1 MMNDSYKNDSVVIS
15 SKKMFL
21 DYENRFNETNS
32 ELIGDDTNVTVVSE
46 LEDYDVKSYLESIL
60 GPQRQPSEKVRIL
73 TISIFLD
80 FVLHIHLINVDFCQ
94 KR

>member
-15 SKKMFL
+15 SNNMLL
-21 DYENRFNETNS
+21 DYENTFNETNS
-32 ELIGDDTNVTVVSE
+32 ELIVDDTNDTIVSE

-73 TISIFLD
+73 TICTFLD
-80 FVLHIHLINVDFCQ
+80 FVLHLINVVFCQ

>member
-15 SKKMFL
+15 SKNMFL
-21 DYENRFNETNS
+21 DYENTFNETNS

-73 TISIFLD
+73 TICIFLD
-80 FVLHIHLINVDFCQ
+80 FVLHFYTFN
-94 KR
+94 

>member
-15 SKKMFL
+15 SKNMFL
-21 DYENRFNETNS
+21 DYENTFNETNS

-60 GPQRQPSEKVRIL
+60 GPQRQPSEKVRVL
-73 TISIFLD
+73 TI
-80 FVLHIHLINVDFCQ
+80 
-94 KR
+94 

>member
-15 SKKMFL
+15 SKNMFL

-32 ELIGDDTNVTVVSE
+32 ELIGDDTNVTIVSE

-60 GPQRQPSEKVRIL
+60 GPQRQPSEKVKVL
-73 TISIFLD
+73 TICTFLD
-80 FVLHIHLINVDFCQ
+80 FVLHTFN
-94 KR
+94 